1 MSLVSSDEYQQYRAP
16 RTDGSYL
23 VQPSR
28 AELLAGLTGT
38 GYTAS
43 DYRASSDVDSGVFG
57 SGSHGVEF
65 CGKSLDVVR
74 EQARAEVLRKAIDY
88 TRAYRDVQY
97 IPALDSASALPP
109 LIFSGHQPELFHS
122 GVWFKN
128 FLLSELAAQS
138 GAIGINFLVDNDL
151 CRTPTIRVPSSGAT
165 VNSASQSLAS
175 GRGVDQRSSAQA
187 NVVARSVPYDTPSD
201 AIPWEVRTL
210 RSLDVWRDF
219 PQAVQQA
226 MLPGLAEPL
235 LIAAWPDAIDA
246 VKRNNRPGLAIAEM
260 RHKLEQRIGLETLE
274 VPLSQIVST
283 RAFARF
289 SIQLLSELPRFQ
301 DTYNGQLD
309 HYRAAH
315 HIRSHAHPVP
325 ALAQDHDWLEAPWW
339 VYRQD
344 APRRQPLWVRVLDDQ
359 LILSDRA
366 GWQATIAGRLD
377 CDNASTQWLE
387 LLANGVC
394 LRPRALLTTMYLR
407 LIVSDLFL
415 HGIGGGKYDQLTDA
429 IVREFF
435 GIEPAPMAVASA
447 TLHLPLGSS
456 FPPETGHE
464 IADLESQRSAERE
477 RLWQLKYHAE
487 KLLPAETKPQE
498 NKPSL
503 DAASEQNSEQEQLA
517 SRKRELLANIP
528 ERGDKW
534 RWHRE
539 ITKINSRLSELTS
552 GLAEQS
558 RERLQ
563 ELATQERQQRILQSR
578 ETSFCLFPLE
588 AIAPRL
594 QAMAEGE

>member
-1 MSLVSSDEYQQYRAP
+1 MSLVSSGEYQQYRAP

-28 AELLAGLTGT
+28 AELLAGLSSP
-38 GYTAS
+38 GYS
-43 DYRASSDVDSGVFG
+43 HDDIG
-57 SGSHGVEF
+57 SGEFGNSGHAVEF
-65 CGKSLDVVR
+65 CGKPLDVVR
-74 EQARAEVLRKAIDY
+74 DQARAEVLRKAIDY
-88 TRAYRDVQY
+88 TRAYRNVRD
-97 IPALDSASALPP
+97 IPELDNASTLPP

-151 CRTPTIRVPSSGAT
+151 CRTPSIRVPS
-165 VNSASQSLAS
+165 ASTPQN
-175 GRGVDQRSSAQA
+175 GKPQYGVDGRRIVHLQTVQT
-187 NVVARSVPYDTPSD
+187 NVIAKSVLYDSPSD
-201 AIPWEVRTL
+201 AVAWEVRPL
-210 RSLDVWRDF
+210 GSLDVWREF
-219 PQAVQQA
+219 PRAVKQAL
-226 MLPGLAEPL
+226 LPGLAEPL
-235 LIAAWPDAIDA
+235 LVDAWPDAIDA
-246 VKRNNRPGLAIAEM
+246 VKRTGRPGLALAEM

-274 VPLSQIVST
+274 VPLSQLVST

-325 ALAQDHDWLEAPWW
+325 ALAQEHSWLEAPWW
-339 VYRQD
+339 VYSQ
-344 APRRQPLWVRVLDDQ
+344 ASPHRQPLWVRVLDDQ

-366 GWQATIAGRLD
+366 GWQATIEGRLD

-387 LLANGVC
+387 LLAAGVC

-447 TLHLPLGSS
+447 TLHLPLGDS

-464 IADLESQRSAERE
+464 IADLENQRSAERQ

-487 KLLPAETKPQE
+487 QLLPTETKTRE
-498 NKPSL
+498 NELSGTAGSVP
-503 DAASEQNSEQEQLA
+503 NSEQQQLTV
-517 SRKRELLANIP
+517 RKGELLANIP
-528 ERGDKW
+528 PRGEKW

-539 ITKINSRLSELTS
+539 MTSINRRLSELTS

-558 RERLQ
+558 RERL
-563 ELATQERQQRILQSR
+563 EKLATQERQQRILQSR

-594 QAMAEGE
+594 QAMAEGAE

>member
-1 MSLVSSDEYQQYRAP
+1 MSLVSSNEYKQYRAP
-16 RTDGSYL
+16 RADGSYL

-28 AELLAGLTGT
+28 EELLAGLSGA
-38 GYTAS
+38 GYGN
-43 DYRASSDVDSGVFG
+43 VNVG
-57 SGSHGVEF
+57 SNGFSNGGHAVEF
-65 CGKSLDVVR
+65 CGKPLDVVR
-74 EQARAEVLRKAIDY
+74 EQARAEVLRKALDY
-88 TRAYRDVQY
+88 TRAYRDVRD
-97 IPALDSASALPP
+97 IPELDSASALPP

-128 FLLSELAAQS
+128 FLLSDLAAQS
-138 GAIGINFLVDNDL
+138 AAIGINFLVDNDL
-151 CRTPTIRVPSSGAT
+151 CRTPSIRVPSSSTALNGIP
-165 VNSASQSLAS
+165 QSDA
-175 GRGVDQRSSAQA
+175 DRSSHTHPSIQSDVIAK
-187 NVVARSVPYDTPSD
+187 SVLYDLPSD
-201 AIPWEVRTL
+201 AVPWEVRPL
-210 RSLDVWRDF
+210 GSLDVWREF
-219 PQAVQQA
+219 PRAIQQA
-226 MLPGLAEPL
+226 LLPGLGEPL
-235 LIAAWPDAIDA
+235 LLAAWPDAIDA
-246 VKRNNRPGLAIAEM
+246 VMRTDRPGLALAEM

-274 VPLSQIVST
+274 VPLSQLVST

-325 ALAQDHDWLEAPWW
+325 ALAQEHGWLEAPWW
-339 VYRQD
+339 VYSQ
-344 APRRQPLWVRVLDDQ
+344 ASPHRQPLWVRVLDDQ

-366 GWQATIAGRLD
+366 GWQATIEGRLD

-387 LLANGVC
+387 LLADGIC

-435 GIEPAPMAVASA
+435 GIEPTRMAVASA

-464 IADLESQRSAERE
+464 IADLENLRSDERQ

-487 KLLPAETKPQE
+487 QLLPSDAKTQANEL
-498 NKPSL
+498 NVAAGSAPS
-503 DAASEQNSEQEQLA
+503 SEQQQLTA
-517 SRKRELLANIP
+517 RKHELLANIP
-528 ERGDKW
+528 PRGEKW

-539 ITKINSRLSELTS
+539 MTSINRRLSELTS

-563 ELATQERQQRILQSR
+563 KIATQERQQRILQSR
-578 ETSFCLFPLE
+578 EISFCLFPLD

-594 QAMAEGE
+594 RAMAEGVV

>member
-1 MSLVSSDEYQQYRAP
+1 MSLVSSNEYKQYRAP

-28 AELLAGLTGT
+28 EELLAGLSGA
-38 GYTAS
+38 GYGNVNLGPGELS
-43 DYRASSDVDSGVFG
+43 NGG
-57 SGSHGVEF
+57 QGVEF
-65 CGKSLDVVR
+65 CGKPLVVVR

-88 TRAYRDVQY
+88 TRAYRDVRD
-97 IPALDSASALPP
+97 IPELDSASALPP

-128 FLLSELAAQS
+128 FLLSDLAAQS

-151 CRTPTIRVPSSGAT
+151 CRTPSIRVPSSSTPFNGAPSNGT
-165 VNSASQSLAS
+165 PQSAAN
-175 GRGVDQRSSAQA
+175 RSSNTRQA
-187 NVVARSVPYDTPSD
+187 SIQTDVIAKSVLYDLPSD
-201 AIPWEVRTL
+201 AVPWEVRPL
-210 RSLDVWRDF
+210 GSLDVWREF
-219 PQAVQQA
+219 PRAIQQA
-226 MLPGLAEPL
+226 LLPGLGEPL
-235 LIAAWPDAIDA
+235 LLAAWPDAIDA
-246 VKRNNRPGLAIAEM
+246 VMRTDRPGLALAEM

-274 VPLSQIVST
+274 VPLSQLVST

-301 DTYNGQLD
+301 DTYNGQLA

-325 ALAQDHDWLEAPWW
+325 ALAQEHGWLEAPWW
-339 VYRQD
+339 VYSQSS
-344 APRRQPLWVRVLDDQ
+344 PHRQPLWVRVHDDQ

-366 GWQATIAGRLD
+366 GWQATIEGRLD

-387 LLANGVC
+387 LLADGIC

-435 GIEPAPMAVASA
+435 GIEPSRMAVASA
-447 TLHLPLGSS
+447 TLHLPLGSR

-464 IADLESQRSAERE
+464 IADLENLRSDERQ

-487 KLLPAETKPQE
+487 QLLPAESKTQASQSNAE
-498 NKPSL
+498 GGSTPSG
-503 DAASEQNSEQEQLA
+503 EQQQLTA
-517 SRKRELLANIP
+517 RKRELLANIP
-528 ERGDKW
+528 PRGEKW

-539 ITKINSRLSELTS
+539 MTSINRRLSELTS

-563 ELATQERQQRILQSR
+563 KIATQERQQRILQSR
-578 ETSFCLFPLE
+578 ETSFCLFPLD

-594 QAMAEGE
+594 QAMAEK